1 MKLDYADP
9 AANDYA
15 DILKTVP
22 VLAEKML
29 AAYNRS
35 DFQQVMAL
43 TAEIGKLYAPSDDE
57 AAHRIAHMAQIV
69 ASAHYF
75 GGINYQVDVHTK
87 ERMKKFEPP
96 F

>member
-1 MKLDYADP
+1 MPSMKLDYTDP

-15 DILKTVP
+15 NILKVVP

-57 AAHRIAHMAQIV
+57 TAHRIAHLCQLV

-75 GGINYQVDVHTK
+75 GGINYQVDVHTQ
-87 ERMKKFEPP
+87 ERMRRFR
-96 F
+96 